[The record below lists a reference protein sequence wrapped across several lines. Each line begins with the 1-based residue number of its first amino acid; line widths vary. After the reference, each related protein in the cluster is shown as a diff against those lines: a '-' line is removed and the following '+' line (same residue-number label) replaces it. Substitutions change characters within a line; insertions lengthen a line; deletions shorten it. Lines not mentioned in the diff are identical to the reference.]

1 MSKTPFSGGELE
13 REILYMQKETTVII
27 ADDNRHMRE
36 ILKVILSPL
45 ENIRLVGEATNGVE
59 IIKLASEINPD
70 IILLDINMA
79 PVNGFD
85 AARKI
90 LKQNPS
96 IKIIALSLHRDAS
109 YCRNMLQLGAKGYVT
124 KSSPY
129 GDIIDAI
136 NQVAAGGKFI
146 DKNITGMV

>member
-1 MSKTPFSGGELE
+1 MINETVRIVLVDDHKLI
-13 REILYMQKETTVII
+13 RESWKML
-27 ADDNRHMRE
+27 
-36 ILKVILSPL
+36 L
-45 ENIRLVGEATNGVE
+45 ENNSGIEVVGDCDNGYKALELIRL
-59 IIKLASEINPD
+59 LDPD
-70 IILLDINMA
+70 ILLVDINMS
-79 PVNGFD
+79 PVNGFE

-96 IKIIALSLHRDAS
+96 IRIIALSLHRDAS

-136 NQVAAGGKFI
+136 NAVAAGGNFI